1 MIEILEPFRYEF
13 FIKGILASIM
23 VGALC
28 GVLGV
33 YVVLKKMSYI
43 GHGLAHS
50 IFGGAVLSYVL
61 SFNFYIGATIWGFL
75 SAFMTYFLSKKRTI
89 ASDAA
94 IGIITTA
101 SFAMGI
107 GIISKFKQ
115 FTRSFDAAL
124 FGNVLGITNG
134 DLITIL
140 IVLIFIIFVITI
152 GYKYFLF
159 VAFDS
164 TVANVYGI
172 KIDWVEIIL
181 FCIIATGIVVSVRV
195 LGVTLIVASLI
206 IPPTIARIF
215 IFTPGK
221 LFVISAVIG
230 IICGITG
237 MYISYYIDISSGPSI
252 VLVLCSGLGV
262 ALFTDWAR
270 KFINEKNFLSNKN

>member
-1 MIEILEPFRYEF
+1 MIEFLEPFKYEF
-13 FIKGILASIM
+13 FLKGILASMM

-75 SAFMTYFLSKKRTI
+75 SAFMIYFLSKKRTI
-89 ASDAA
+89 AADAA
-94 IGIITTA
+94 IGIITTG

-107 GIISKFKQ
+107 GIISRFKQ

-124 FGNVLGITNG
+124 FGNVLGITNQ

-140 IVLIFIIFVITI
+140 IVSIFIIFVIVI

-164 TVANVYGI
+164 TVAKVYGI
-172 KIDWVEIIL
+172 KVDWIEIIL
-181 FCIIATGIVVSVRV
+181 FCVIATGIVVSVRV

-206 IPPTIARIF
+206 IPTTIARIF

-230 IICGITG
+230 IICGIIG

-252 VLVLCSGLGV
+252 VLVLCGVLGV
-262 ALFTDWAR
+262 ALLADWVR
-270 KFINEKNFLSNKN
+270 KFINQKQYLTNEN

>member
-1 MIEILEPFRYEF
+1 MHRFLIFVDSLSEILAYL
-13 FIKGILASIM
+13 I
-23 VGALC
+23 
-28 GVLGV
+28 
-33 YVVLKKMSYI
+33 
-43 GHGLAHS
+43 
-50 IFGGAVLSYVL
+50 
-61 SFNFYIGATIWGFL
+61 
-75 SAFMTYFLSKKRTI
+75 
-89 ASDAA
+89 A

-107 GIISKFKQ
+107 AIISKFKE
-115 FTRSFDAAL
+115 FTRSFGAAL

-140 IVLIFIIFVITI
+140 IVLIFINFVVII

-164 TVANVYGI
+164 VVANVYGI
-172 KIDWVEIIL
+172 KIDWIEIIL

-215 IFTPGK
+215 IFSPAK
-221 LFVISAVIG
+221 LFIISAFIGMISG
-230 IICGITG
+230 IIG

-252 VLVLCSGLGV
+252 VLVLCSGLGI
-262 ALFTDWAR
+262 ALFGDWLR
-270 KFINEKNFLSNKN
+270 KFINQINFLNNKQ